1 MKTLK
6 TVHIKTALKKLSFA
20 EDVEHWS
27 PHILL
32 IGM

>member
-1 MKTLK
+1 M
-6 TVHIKTALKKLSFA
+6 VHIKTALKKMSFA

-32 IGM
+32 IGI